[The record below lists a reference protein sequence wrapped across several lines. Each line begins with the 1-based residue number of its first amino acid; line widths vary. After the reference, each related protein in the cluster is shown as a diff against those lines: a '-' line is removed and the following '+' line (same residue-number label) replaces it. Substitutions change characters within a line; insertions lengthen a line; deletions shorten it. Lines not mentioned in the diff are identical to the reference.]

1 MRLQVSDATDG
12 ASLRD
17 RLDYGQQ
24 CLWEAQ
30 STDSKLDSN
39 VTLGGR
45 PRVLP
50 GRWIGDSDYRME

>member
-1 MRLQVSDATDG
+1 MRLQVSDAAAG

-17 RLDYGQQ
+17 RLDHGHQ
-24 CLWEAQ
+24 CLREAQ

-45 PRVLP
+45 PRVLAV
-50 GRWIGDSDYRME
+50 RWIGDSDYRTG